1 MAHINLLPWRENFRR
16 EQQRKFVS
24 LLGLTAVIGAGLML
38 ASHMVISGDIDNQKS
53 RNDQLKLEITEVD
66 KRIKTIKNLDNKKQ
80 ALLDRME
87 IIQQLQRSRPEIVH
101 LFDELVTT
109 LPDGLHLTKLA
120 QSGNKLTLSGR
131 AESDARVSSYM
142 RNLEASP
149 WLVNPKLSV
158 IESKSKDKKSR
169 LAVRTFSL
177 EVQKETPREPSNG
190 S

>member
-1 MAHINLLPWRENFRR
+1 MAHINLLPWRENRRR
-16 EQQRKFVS
+16 EQQRQFIS

-38 ASHMVISGDIDNQKS
+38 ASHLVISGYMSNQETRNQK
-53 RNDQLKLEITEVD
+53 LKTEIAAVD
-66 KRIKTIKNLDNKKQ
+66 KRIIAIKDIDKRKQ

-101 LFDELVTT
+101 IFDELVTT
-109 LPDGLHLTKLA
+109 LPDGLHLTKLT
-120 QSGNKLTLSGR
+120 QSGNKLTLTGK
-131 AESDARVSSYM
+131 AESDARVSNYM

-149 WLVNPKLSV
+149 WLTNPKLSV
-158 IESKSKDKKSR
+158 IESKSSGKKSR

-177 EVQKETPREPSNG
+177 EVQKETPKEPSNG